1 MNKQKIDLENDK
13 ILRSENIEYNNDTL
27 KNTLDKI
34 VESGTNTNG
43 TYIKYASGI
52 MICAKKI
59 TGEVKITSSWGSLY
73 DTGNNPLDL
82 GDWPVPFI
90 DVPMVSAT
98 FYGAN
103 GQWIEGFQTTPTKD
117 TAGAISVVSATSK
130 TANAYYDIIGIGRW
144 K

>member
-43 TYIKYASGI
+43 TYVKYSNGTMICYNTVSHENVSITSAWGVFYESTLLSLGDYAKPFTSVPTLVLTSHFPNFVEKYANDS
-52 MICAKKI
+52 
-59 TGEVKITSSWGSLY
+59 ETSPGGFYACKPKSASSEI
-73 DTGNNPLDL
+73 
-82 GDWPVPFI
+82 VR
-90 DVPMVSAT
+90 VS
-98 FYGAN
+98 Y
-103 GQWIEGFQTTPTKD
+103 I
-117 TAGAISVVSATSK
+117 AIGK
-130 TANAYYDIIGIGRW
+130 W

>member
-43 TYIKYASGI
+43 TYVKYSNGTMICYNTVSHENVSITSAWGVFYESTLLSLGDYAKPFTSVPTLVLTSHFPNFVEKYANDS
-52 MICAKKI
+52 
-59 TGEVKITSSWGSLY
+59 ETSPGGFYACKPKSASSE
-73 DTGNNPLDL
+73 N
-82 GDWPVPFI
+82 VR
-90 DVPMVSAT
+90 VS
-98 FYGAN
+98 Y
-103 GQWIEGFQTTPTKD
+103 I
-117 TAGAISVVSATSK
+117 AIGK
-130 TANAYYDIIGIGRW
+130 W